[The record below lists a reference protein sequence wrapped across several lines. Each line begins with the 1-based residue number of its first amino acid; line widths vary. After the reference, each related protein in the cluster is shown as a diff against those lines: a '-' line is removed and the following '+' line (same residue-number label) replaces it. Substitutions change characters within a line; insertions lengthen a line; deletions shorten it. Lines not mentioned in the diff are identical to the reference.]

1 MVERSSRDKIKALV
15 VDDSAFMGMQLAG
28 ILSSSDE
35 MEVVGLAK
43 NGLEALEMVK
53 ALKPDV
59 VTMDIEMP
67 KMNGITALK
76 HIMVRYHIPTVII
89 SAFATEGA
97 RATFDALRY
106 GAVDA
111 IARPSKMRDRTL
123 DSQSEEII
131 RRVKRAAL
139 IGAGRSSYTRRSRKS
154 NQGTSQRHGPPG
166 PETRIIGLC
175 AGIGCYYSLLR
186 ITPNMNSGFKDIIIA
201 NIDAPETHVRSFIA
215 YLAAHSGIPVEDA
228 RDAES
233 LKTGFCYMCSTEDH
247 VIVEEGQQGEI
258 MLSFHPPP
266 TRLEQGPQDRF
277 LSSLAGVATD
287 RAVAALMSSGS
298 TDGAQGADFVRRM
311 GGICIVQDAHN
322 CMDPTLPEAVHT
334 KTTID
339 LALPDF
345 LMADFFM
352 GGAITEKHRQK
363 HQSISKTSP
372 SSLALQE
379 DFSGYVDKVDI
390 IEYLQF
396 VLLSGKPTVL
406 EVFSEGGETG
416 RIFARNGNVV
426 HAVCR
431 NLEGEE
437 ALFKCLAFRGGKF
450 VNRPWS
456 EPSKITLDKPG
467 DYLVMEAARRR
478 DDILAGIRFED
489 ELEDELGQWIDW

>member
-1 MVERSSRDKIKALV
+1 MVETPSRGRTKALV

-35 MEVVGLAK
+35 IEVVGLAK

-53 ALKPDV
+53 ELKPDV

-76 HIMVRYHIPTVII
+76 HIMVRFHIPTVII

-97 RATFDALRY
+97 RTTFDALRY

-123 DSQSEEII
+123 DSQSEEIVK
-131 RRVKRAAL
+131 RVKRAAL
-139 IGAGRSSYTRRSRKS
+139 IGAGRSSYTRRTRGANKVTR
-154 NQGTSQRHGPPG
+154 QHHGPPG
-166 PETRIIGLC
+166 HETRIIGLC

-186 ITPNMNSGFKDIIIA
+186 ITPNMDSGFKDIIIA
-201 NIDAPETHVRSFIA
+201 NLDAPATHVRAFIA
-215 YLAAHSGIPVEDA
+215 YLAAHSGIPIEDA
-228 RDAES
+228 RDADA
-233 LKTGFCYMCSTEDH
+233 LQTGVCYMSSTEEH
-247 VIVEEGQQGEI
+247 LIVEEGQRGEI
-258 MLSFHPPP
+258 MLSFQPPP
-266 TRLEQGPQDRF
+266 PRLEQGPQDRF
-277 LSSLAGVATD
+277 LTSLAGVATD
-287 RAVAALMSSGS
+287 RAVATLMSSGKL
-298 TDGAQGADFVRRM
+298 DGVQGADFVRKM
-311 GGICIVQDAHN
+311 GGVCVVQDAHN
-322 CMDPTLPEAVHT
+322 CMDPTLPEAVHA

-352 GGAITEKHRQK
+352 RGAITEKRQQK
-363 HQSISKTSP
+363 RSNVSKSP
-372 SSLALQE
+372 SSSLALQE

-431 NLEGEE
+431 HLEGEE

-456 EPSKITLDKPG
+456 EPSKITLSKPG